1 MRRSST
7 VRFVPFARERQ
18 PLARLLVSA
27 LLSAWALCLS
37 ACATPLLPEK
47 SHMKNIVLVHGAW
60 ADGSGWQR
68 VHDLL
73 RAKGYAVSIVQNPLT
88 SLAADVA
95 AVRRVLARQNGPAL
109 LVGHSYG
116 GVVITEAGNDPNVAG
131 LVYVAAFVPDAGE
144 SVASL
149 IDGGAPPPV
158 QPSADGYLFFDTA
171 IFPQAFAQDLP
182 PALGRFLA
190 TAQVPPAAAAF
201 EAKVSQPAWKTH
213 SSWYVLTTED
223 RIIPPP
229 AQRKMAGR
237 AKSTIREVRA
247 SHAVYISAPDAV
259 AQAIDEAAQAL
270 VR

>member
-1 MRRSST
+1 MKNPIRLLRCLVALLAIPLVT
-7 VRFVPFARERQ
+7 GAPAMAQQ
-18 PLARLLVSA
+18 PL
-27 LLSAWALCLS
+27 
-37 ACATPLLPEK
+37 EK
-47 SHMKNIVLVHGAW
+47 AKVKNVVLVHGAW

-95 AVRRVLARQNGPAL
+95 AVRRVLDRQNGPVL

-116 GVVITEAGNDPNVAG
+116 GVVITEAGNAANVAG
-131 LVYVAAFVPDAGE
+131 LVYVAAFVPDEGE

-149 IDGGAPPPV
+149 IQGGAAPPA
-158 QPSADGYLFFDTA
+158 QPSSDGYLFFDAA

-182 PALGRFLA
+182 PAQGAFLA
-190 TAQVPPAAAAF
+190 AAQVPPAAAAF
-201 EAKVSQPAWKTH
+201 EAKVSQPAWKTR
-213 SSWYVLTTED
+213 SSWYVLSTED

-237 AKSTIREVRA
+237 ANASIKEVRA
-247 SHAVYISAPDAV
+247 SHVVYVSQPEAV
-259 AQAIDEAAQAL
+259 AQVIDEAARAA